1 MNSTEPKDTAD
12 PISDLLNYVNKTSAL
27 EVDEEMQIDSNLQ
40 DFKAINLSIISLG
53 LPSLGDFSNLPKSEI
68 KQTNECLRNLLTKLN
83 EQISE
88 NKNLLLKHQEFE
100 QNQTKNIEI
109 LKQNQQKIEEKDKE
123 IEKLKTLIKQGET
136 NMKKEKENFAEK
148 NEEMLRKCSQI
159 ISAQTVYQNEIKKK
173 DKEISKLQDCL
184 VKYKQ
189 ISGPNIEITTPLL
202 NTVGYNKNGEDTL
215 VVTLT
220 KGYEENIAFLK
231 SEIKIYQDLFA
242 NIQMELEQF
251 GKIHKIP
258 SSSDPEFTKLS
269 ENLFSFPS
277 ELASDKILEIFRD
290 NLSKLKSHISQYDLL
305 SKPVNI
311 TENLSKISEILSGY
325 TQLAK
330 TQAQSVSNLCS
341 TQICSGTYKIL
352 GDQSFENMWKI
363 ISKNKKILEEN
374 RKLIN
379 EEKSFCENR
388 FSCDKLSTEIF
399 STDHLQNALT
409 QNLHKNEA
417 FVSPSFGNT
426 QPLSKKQIS

>member
-1 MNSTEPKDTAD
+1 M
-12 PISDLLNYVNKTSAL
+12 

-251 GKIHKIP
+251 GKIHKI
-258 SSSDPEFTKLS
+258 
-269 ENLFSFPS
+269 
-277 ELASDKILEIFRD
+277 
-290 NLSKLKSHISQYDLL
+290 QYAIRYEVR
-305 SKPVNI
+305 KN
-311 TENLSKISEILSGY
+311 
-325 TQLAK
+325 
-330 TQAQSVSNLCS
+330 
-341 TQICSGTYKIL
+341 YK
-352 GDQSFENMWKI
+352 
-363 ISKNKKILEEN
+363 
-374 RKLIN
+374 
-379 EEKSFCENR
+379 
-388 FSCDKLSTEIF
+388 
-399 STDHLQNALT
+399 
-409 QNLHKNEA
+409 
-417 FVSPSFGNT
+417 V
-426 QPLSKKQIS
+426 